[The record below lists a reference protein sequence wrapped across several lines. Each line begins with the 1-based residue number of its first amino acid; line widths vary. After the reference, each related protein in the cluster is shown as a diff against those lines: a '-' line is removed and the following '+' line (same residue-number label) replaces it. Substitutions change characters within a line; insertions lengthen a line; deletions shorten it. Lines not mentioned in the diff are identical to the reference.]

1 MGAWRCGR
9 QTSTS
14 TSTRRSRRSPSL
26 APSSGSKA
34 GATPRAPSRI
44 RDQLRDAQ
52 TAIGTKVTPHDFR
65 RTVATQVANST
76 TIANAT
82 ALLGHAD
89 EGTTVR
95 HYVKRTHVA
104 PDLRTVIDQLVTQAS
119 TSGVPGGKTE

>member
-1 MGAWRCGR
+1 MR
-9 QTSTS
+9 QSKPKSDT
-14 TSTRRSRRSPSL
+14 SRRTITLPVFVVAAITEALDLGLDGGPDDLVFPSTN
-26 APSSGSKA
+26 
-34 GATPRAPSRI
+34 ATPRAPSRI

-52 TAIGTKVTPHDFR
+52 AAIGTKVTPHDFR

-95 HYVKRTHVA
+95 CGT
-104 PDLRTVIDQLVTQAS
+104 T
-119 TSGVPGGKTE
+119 

>member
-1 MGAWRCGR
+1 MFP
-9 QTSTS
+9 STS
-14 TSTRRSRRSPSL
+14 
-26 APSSGSKA
+26 
-34 GATPRAPSRI
+34 ATPRSPSRI

-52 TAIGTKVTPHDFR
+52 AAIGTKVTPHDFR

-104 PDLRTVIDQLVTQAS
+104 PDLRTVIDQLVTQAATLGIRKGKRS
-119 TSGVPGGKTE
+119 EKGVRGTTKGPTSA